1 MKQEI
6 AGNLP
11 DNEIHT
17 LGESLQKASSRD
29 VAIAFLA
36 VELCQIHPTVSFE
49 DSEDIDCRPSQF
61 PLRSQ
66 FSYILF

>member
-17 LGESLQKASSRD
+17 LGESLHNASSRD

-36 VELCQIHPTVSFE
+36 VELCQIRPTVSFE